1 MDYEVTPERPGDG
14 TPDERSSTAHHES
27 LLRAERARAAR
38 SRRALGS
45 FVVAGLAAATVV
57 GVVTWQSVANE
68 EEGRSTQVQEG
79 THETSLPS
87 AAPDD
92 TSGDPSSRP
101 AVPETGDEPE
111 NYGDVSEQGAATTTQ
126 DQYLAPNTWYDG
138 QGSYEDNPGF
148 GDGSDGD
155 HGSDGD
161 QGAEGTEGNAT
172 GAQGEGDGAEGAGPE
187 SPNLPS
193 DEHPWLTELL
203 PTIPDLPTVPGESDP
218 SGAPDEDDEENTGNT
233 ETEEDGQ
240 STPGSS
246 PGNSSEPANPAGDV
260 ETSSAGMEPTE
271 PGGTGN
277 TGDTADTDSTGND
290 DEAAESPTVTDTTG
304 PSPE

>member
-1 MDYEVTPERPGDG
+1 MDYEVTPERSGDG

-68 EEGRSTQVQEG
+68 EEGRSTQVQES

-92 TSGDPSSRP
+92 RSGDPSSRP

-111 NYGDVSEQGAATTTQ
+111 NDGDVSEQGAATTTQ

-148 GDGSDGD
+148 GDGF
-155 HGSDGD
+155 DGD

-172 GAQGEGDGAEGAGPE
+172 GVQGEGDVADPE
-187 SPNLPS
+187 SPNPPS

-203 PTIPDLPTVPGESDP
+203 PTIPDLPTVPSEPDP
-218 SGAPDEDDEENTGNT
+218 SGAPGEDDEENTGNT

-260 ETSSAGMEPTE
+260 ETSSAGMKPTE

-277 TGDTADTDSTGND
+277 TGDTDSTGND

>member
-218 SGAPDEDDEENTGNT
+218 SGAPDEDDEENNGNT

-240 STPGSS
+240 STTGSS

>member
-203 PTIPDLPTVPGESDP
+203 PTIPDLPTVPGEPDP

-246 PGNSSEPANPAGDV
+246 PGNSSEPANPAGDI
-260 ETSSAGMEPTE
+260 ETSSTGMEPTE

>member
-68 EEGRSTQVQEG
+68 EEGRSTQVQES

-92 TSGDPSSRP
+92 RSGDPSSRP

-111 NYGDVSEQGAATTTQ
+111 NDGDVSEQGAYT
-126 DQYLAPNTWYDG
+126 
-138 QGSYEDNPGF
+138 
-148 GDGSDGD
+148 
-155 HGSDGD
+155 
-161 QGAEGTEGNAT
+161 
-172 GAQGEGDGAEGAGPE
+172 
-187 SPNLPS
+187 
-193 DEHPWLTELL
+193 
-203 PTIPDLPTVPGESDP
+203 
-218 SGAPDEDDEENTGNT
+218 
-233 ETEEDGQ
+233 
-240 STPGSS
+240 
-246 PGNSSEPANPAGDV
+246 
-260 ETSSAGMEPTE
+260 
-271 PGGTGN
+271 
-277 TGDTADTDSTGND
+277 
-290 DEAAESPTVTDTTG
+290 
-304 PSPE
+304 

>member
-68 EEGRSTQVQEG
+68 EEGRSTQVQES

-92 TSGDPSSRP
+92 TSGDPSSLP

-111 NYGDVSEQGAATTTQ
+111 NDGDVSEQGVATTTQ

-155 HGSDGD
+155 

-172 GAQGEGDGAEGAGPE
+172 GVQGEGDGAEGADPE

-193 DEHPWLTELL
+193 DERPWLTELL
-203 PTIPDLPTVPGESDP
+203 PTIPDLPTVPGEPDP

-246 PGNSSEPANPAGDV
+246 PGNSSEPANPAGDI
-260 ETSSAGMEPTE
+260 ETSSTGMEPTE

-277 TGDTADTDSTGND
+277 TGDTADTDATGND

>member
-218 SGAPDEDDEENTGNT
+218 SGAPDEDDEENNGNT